1 MRIGLVGYGYWGPN
15 VAKNLYKNPNFNLV
29 YICDKKKDRLD
40 RARTVYANEIRYT
53 NNYQSLI
60 EDESL
65 DAIAIAVE
73 TSSHFEL
80 AKQALLS
87 GKHIYVEK
95 PFTTTVSEALELQEI
110 AVQKGLTIHV
120 DHIMVYHPAIRKI
133 KEIIDRG
140 DLGEIFYFDC
150 SRMNLGNIKNDVSS
164 MWDLS
169 VHDLSIIDYLMN
181 GQTPLDVNAVGEIVY
196 SKKHSITLLTAVYP
210 SFLANIKASWLSPIK
225 ERKIMIVGTKKMLVY
240 DDVDVINKLIV
251 YDKGFHLHKTL
262 EGLEYDEVVV
272 TSRIGDAVIPKI
284 EVKDAL
290 YESLEH
296 FRLCIT
302 ESKPSISD
310 ASSAIRI
317 QTILE
322 KADIKLYNDRRI

>member
-15 VAKNLYKNPNFNLV
+15 VAKNIYKNPNYTLV
-29 YICDKKKDRLD
+29 YICDKKQDRID
-40 RARTVYANEIRYT
+40 KARTVYANEIRYT
-53 NNYQSLI
+53 GTYKSLI
-60 EDESL
+60 EDTSL
-65 DAIAIAVE
+65 DAVAIAVE
-73 TSSHFEL
+73 TKGHFEL
-80 AKQALLS
+80 AKQALLA

-95 PFTTTVSEALELQEI
+95 PFTSTVSEAIELQEI
-110 AVQKGLTIHV
+110 AKDKGLTIHV

-133 KEIIDRG
+133 KEIIDTG
-140 DLGEIFYFDC
+140 DLGDIFYFDC

-181 GQTPLDVNAVGEIVY
+181 GQTPIDVNAVGEAIY

-251 YDKGFHLHKTL
+251 YDKGFHLHETL

-296 FRLCIT
+296 FRLCII
-302 ESKPSISD
+302 ESKSSISD
-310 ASSAIRI
+310 ANSAIRI
-317 QTILE
+317 QTVLE
-322 KADIKLYNDRRI
+322 KADLKLYNDRRM